1 MSRQAQLTSAR
12 LLLRRWRES
21 DRAPFAAL
29 SDDPEVMR
37 YMPSPP
43 TALPSDEL
51 IESFQAHAREHGFAP
66 WALALR
72 DSGELIGFAGLDV
85 VSFPAAFTPAVEVSW
100 RLGRAAWGHG
110 YATEAARAAIAYGF
124 CELGLEQLVAQTSAI
139 NERSRAVMRRLCMSH
154 DPGEDFDHPRLQRD
168 SPLLRHVLYR
178 LSAAQWRERGDAEAR
193 ATADPTP
200 GKFLGRRGA

>member
-1 MSRQAQLTSAR
+1 VSRQAQLTSSR

-37 YMPSPP
+37 FMPSPP
-43 TALPSDEL
+43 TRLHSDEL
-51 IESFQAHAREHGFAP
+51 IESFEAHAQRHGFAP
-66 WALALR
+66 WALELR
-72 DSGELIGFAGLDV
+72 ASGELIGFTGLDV

-110 YATEAARAAIAYGF
+110 YATEAARAALAYGF
-124 CELGLEQLVAQTSAI
+124 GELALEQIVAQTSTI
-139 NERSRAVMRRLCMSH
+139 NERSRAVMRRLRMRH
-154 DPGEDFDHPRLQRD
+154 DPSDDFDHPRLGDD

-178 LSAAQWRERGDAEAR
+178 LSAAQWHEGDAGEAE
-193 ATADPTP
+193 T
-200 GKFLGRRGA
+200 GA